1 MSHFD
6 HNLPG
11 AIMYFEKGQLSL
23 DKGQKR
29 DIELKLF
36 FHEKNTV
43 YNNSVTLLEYNT
55 LGQVSFLR

>member
-36 FHEKNTV
+36 FHEKNT
-43 YNNSVTLLEYNT
+43 T
-55 LGQVSFLR
+55 QQ